1 MPLKRIATLLIA
13 SATLASAEV
22 TPGELLIAEM
32 NCVACHEPSAA
43 TAARLASR
51 PSPRLGSNGVNAR
64 AEWLRAF
71 LADPQKTKPGT
82 LMPDMLATLPLEERE
97 TAADALVHF
106 IVSIQRPAAATQPV
120 DDVVKSA
127 AGSRLYHEVGC
138 VQCHQPFIAPAGR
151 ESELA
156 ELAARSVPLGGPEIA
171 RKYSVHELAHFLAD
185 PLKSRPG
192 GRMPSQNLSAE
203 EAESIAMFL
212 LKERPIS
219 QNEQPFSVDPAKAA
233 AGAGYFASLQC
244 VNCHID
250 TPLPQTAAKA
260 PAAKR
265 FDMLR
270 ARNASGCIAPN
281 PKGNTARFELTE
293 RQKTVILAALRS
305 QEILEIPLTPDQQ
318 IRRTMTAL
326 NCYACHSRDRRGG
339 ISELRLEYL
348 MDRQK
353 TPPSLSGIGGRLAQD
368 DIRAILGGGRKGTP
382 ANPIRM
388 PVFGT
393 ANTGH
398 LPALFEQAD
407 APKK

>member
-1 MPLKRIATLLIA
+1 MLPKRIATLLIA
-13 SATLASAEV
+13 SAAVASAEV

-51 PSPRLGSNGVNAR
+51 PSPRLGTNGVNAG

-71 LADPQKTKPGT
+71 LANPQKTKPGT
-82 LMPDMLATLPLEERE
+82 LMPDMLATLPLEQRE
-97 TAADALVHF
+97 AATDALVHF
-106 IVSIQRPAAATQPV
+106 LVSIQRPAEKTQPV
-120 DDVVKSA
+120 DEAAKST

-138 VQCHQPFIAPAGR
+138 VQCHQPFTAPAGR

-171 RKYSVHELAHFLAD
+171 RKYSVGDLARFLKD
-185 PLKSRPG
+185 PLQSRPG
-192 GRMPSQNLSAE
+192 GRMPSQMLTGE

-212 LKERPIS
+212 LKEGTGGQPAT
-219 QNEQPFSVDPAKAA
+219 PFSVDPAKAA

-244 VNCHID
+244 TKCHTD
-250 TPLPQTAAKA
+250 APLPPTTVQV

-265 FDMLR
+265 FEMLR
-270 ARNASGCIAPN
+270 ARNAAGCIAPN
-281 PKGNTARFELTE
+281 PKGNTARFDLTE

-305 QEILEIPLTPDQQ
+305 QEVLEIPLTAEQQ
-318 IRRTMTAL
+318 IRRTMTTL

-339 ISELRLEYL
+339 ISELRLKYL
-348 MDRQK
+348 GDRQK
-353 TPPSLSGIGGRLAQD
+353 TPPSLSGVGGKLSQDAISTVLAS
-368 DIRAILGGGRKGTP
+368 GKKGESSHSL
-382 ANPIRM
+382 RM
-388 PVFGT
+388 PIFAT

-398 LPALFEQAD
+398 LPVLFEQAD
-407 APKK
+407 APQK